1 MKTHKE
7 SIGSRLFNTT
17 EISDLIG
24 VSKTTISNMIRDKR
38 IPYLKIGKTVRFD
51 PAKVLESLNK
61 YEVPVLN

>member
-24 VSKTTISNMIRDKR
+24 VSKRTISNMIRDKR